1 MYEKYF
7 PYEYVESV
15 FAIDYRKLYGLEYRG
30 IIFDI
35 DNTLV
40 PFGADATPEV
50 VALFDE
56 LHRIGFRTLLLSNE
70 SAERI
75 RRFKGEMEMPFISSA
90 GKPDS
95 SGFENALT
103 VLALTRKQVVCIG
116 DCMQSDI
123 LGANQASLA
132 SILVK
137 PLSSDDPDLNEKKRE
152 KEQKLL
158 ARYLKNKKYT
168 HRMGDI
174 LPDA

>member
-1 MYEKYF
+1 MYEKYY

-15 FAIDYRKLYGLEYRG
+15 FAIDYRKLFNLEYRG

-40 PFGADATPEV
+40 QPGADATPEV
-50 VALFDE
+50 VELFDE
-56 LHRIGFRTLLLSNE
+56 LHAIGFRTLLLSNE

-75 RRFKGEMEMPFISSA
+75 RRFKGDMEMPFISSA
-90 GKPDS
+90 GKPDNA
-95 SGFENALT
+95 GFESALT
-103 VLALTRKQVVCIG
+103 VLALNRKQVVCIG
-116 DCMQSDI
+116 DCMQTDI
-123 LGANQASLA
+123 LGANQSNLA

-137 PLSSDDPDLNEKKRE
+137 PIVAEYPELDEKKRE

-158 ARYLKNKKYT
+158 ARYFKNKKYI